1 MASGEH
7 EGEAWVSQSQRPHQL
22 KGHPEAR
29 FHSPA
34 PPRRGLPIPRSHS
47 WPHSLVE
54 APTLCSKDSGPTD
67 FTLPEL
73 LPTPT
78 VPLGPLS
85 LGHSLPEEIPGWQ
98 EPTLPSGESRTRHVP
113 AQPTRPSTCEPA
125 PACLPAP
132 ALQQQGAPP
141 HRGPRTSPALSPRT
155 LRTCSRCLIPRQ
167 VDAPIQKPLL
177 AAPGSVRGSPPG
189 APRARALQPHTS
201 LPARPAP
208 LPGRA
213 LAAECS
219 SPVVEHM
226 KQGASPCD
234 VQFHRRAWAWPSWVP
249 VDKPPAPGGV
259 PDLPRAEQR
268 NTNL

>member
-1 MASGEH
+1 MAGAHS
-7 EGEAWVSQSQRPHQL
+7 ALRRKPDSSR
-22 KGHPEAR
+22 AR
-29 FHSPA
+29 TAHA
-34 PPRRGLPIPRSHS
+34 NQHL
-47 WPHSLVE
+47 
-54 APTLCSKDSGPTD
+54 
-67 FTLPEL
+67 
-73 LPTPT
+73 
-78 VPLGPLS
+78 
-85 LGHSLPEEIPGWQ
+85 
-98 EPTLPSGESRTRHVP
+98 
-113 AQPTRPSTCEPA
+113 RPS
-125 PACLPAP
+125 ACLPARHHP

-155 LRTCSRCLIPRQ
+155 LRTCSRCLIPLQ

-208 LPGRA
+208 PPGRA

-259 PDLPRAEQR
+259 PDLRRAEQR